1 MFGNQ
6 KSIYYL
12 RLFSDLIVINVSFF
26 LSAILAQ
33 SLDIFLSRPYM
44 LVLMV
49 SLNFI
54 WYFFSNVTGF
64 YEDAATR
71 SFSYLFSAL
80 LKNIFAQV
88 ITALIFIFIAKE
100 DLFTR
105 NFILYYSILLLVLVS
120 IRIQTIKHIVI
131 RIRGKEKNLKNVLI
145 IGGGE
150 LGQSFRE
157 LIDNREDFGYRFIGF
172 LDDTIDAG
180 TKDVIGNIRELE
192 AIITTKKTDIVVIA
206 LSIYESNQLDEI
218 IRICN
223 KNAQRIHIIPDYF
236 RFLSKKYQISMIGDF
251 PIITVR
257 DEPLAEA
264 HWRFVKRSLDIALS
278 LLIVVLIFP
287 WLFPFLYIVNLFSSS
302 GKLLFLQERV
312 GRNDEFFNCYKFRTM
327 KSDSHNDKV
336 FNPTLED
343 DPRVTKLGK
352 FLRKSNIDELP
363 QFINVL
369 KGDMSI
375 VGPRPHY
382 ITFHNFYKKMVDD
395 IKIRSW
401 VKPGI
406 TGWAQVHGL
415 RGDVLDP
422 DENKKRTKKRI
433 EYDLWYIENWSLW
446 LDLQIILLT
455 VWQMIKGD
463 TKGV

>member
-12 RLFSDLIVINVSFF
+12 RLFSDLLVINISFF
-26 LSAILAQ
+26 LAAILAQ
-33 SLDIFLSRPYM
+33 PWRVFLDRPYM

-49 SLNFI
+49 VLNFI
-54 WYFFSNVTGF
+54 WYFFSNVIGF

-71 SFSYLFSAL
+71 SFSYLFSGL
-80 LKNIFAQV
+80 LKNIFAQA
-88 ITALIFIFIAKE
+88 ITAILFIFIAKE

-105 NFILYYSILLLVLVS
+105 NFILYYSVLLLVLVS
-120 IRIQTIKHIVI
+120 VRIQIIKHLVI
-131 RIRGKEKNLKNVLI
+131 SIRGKEKNIKNVLI
-145 IGGGE
+145 IGGGK
-150 LGQSFRE
+150 LGQNFRE
-157 LIDNREDFGYRFIGF
+157 LIDSREDFGFRFTGF
-172 LDDTIDAG
+172 LDDSIEVG
-180 TKDVIGNIRELE
+180 TNDVSGKIGELE
-192 AIITTKKTDIVVIA
+192 EIIAKLKINIVVIA
-206 LSIYESNQLDEI
+206 LSIYESGQLEQI
-218 IRICN
+218 IKICN
-223 KNAQRIHIIPDYF
+223 RNAQRIHIIPDYF

-264 HWRFVKRSLDIALS
+264 HWRFVKRIADIVLS
-278 LLIVVLIFP
+278 LLIIIMIFP
-287 WLFPFLYIVNLFSSS
+287 WLFPLLYIINLFTSS
-302 GKLLFLQERV
+302 GKLLFIQERV

-327 KSDSHNDKV
+327 KVEGHDEKG

-343 DPRVTKLGK
+343 DPRVTKLGR

-369 KGDMSI
+369 KGDMSV

-422 DENKKRTKKRI
+422 EENKKRTRKRI

-455 VWQMIKGD
+455 LWQMIKGD